1 MSYYEAL
8 GLEWDRQWR
17 EPRDTHQQ
25 RALSPIECKRH
36 GLWMP
41 RHIAD
46 GDCPDC
52 YREMC
57 DGDDMW
63 DLFPRRKDA

>member
-1 MSYYEAL
+1 MSPTDIEFN
-8 GLEWDRQWR
+8 DRQWR
-17 EPRDTHQQ
+17 EPTAHVQ
-25 RALSPIECKRH
+25 RPLEPICCATH

-52 YREMC
+52 YHGMC
-57 DGDDMW
+57 DSFAFD
-63 DLFPRRKDA
+63 FEE